1 MQRKQI
7 AIFHVMTGVTAFL
20 CLKQQKS
27 YIKGICGIFRF
38 WQDRSKIW
46 HINTIDRINKSHIFA
61 VIFLR
66 HLYRFTITDLTA
78 HPYNKESNKKTQKAR
93 ESNMSAITLS
103 HISKTYPNGFA
114 AVKDFNLEIGSHEF
128 IVFVGPSG
136 CGKSTTLR
144 MIAGLEEIS
153 DGELWIGNRLV
164 NHMDPGKR
172 NLAMVF
178 QNYALYPNM
187 TVYQNMSFALKA
199 HKVEK
204 DEIDRK
210 VQSAA
215 KMLKIDNLLDR
226 KPSELSG
233 GQRQRVA
240 IGSAIVRE
248 ADAYLLDEPLSNLD
262 AKLRTQM
269 RVDLKQI
276 YDKMDA
282 TFIYVTHDQ
291 VEAMTLA
298 TRIVVMKEGTVQQVG
313 TPQEIYEHPVN
324 RFVAGFVGLP
334 QMNFLKADLSNA
346 AGKISVDAGSFSIPL
361 PDRLQKQVHMQN
373 GQEIRT
379 ELGIRPENLS
389 LQGDPRYAIPFELE
403 MRENLGSHLFLHGHC
418 GGQKMTVRLDAGEPG
433 QEVLRRQDV
442 RSLTVYPDPE
452 KIHLFDI
459 ETGLSIKENGA
470 QNESGG
476 REDGSI

>member
-1 MQRKQI
+1 M
-7 AIFHVMTGVTAFL
+7 A
-20 CLKQQKS
+20 
-27 YIKGICGIFRF
+27 
-38 WQDRSKIW
+38 
-46 HINTIDRINKSHIFA
+46 
-61 VIFLR
+61 
-66 HLYRFTITDLTA
+66 
-78 HPYNKESNKKTQKAR
+78 
-93 ESNMSAITLS
+93 AITLS
-103 HISKTYPNGFA
+103 HITKTYPNGFA

-153 DGELWIGNRLV
+153 KGELWIGNRLV

-187 TVYQNMSFALKA
+187 TVYQNMAFALKA
-199 HKVEK
+199 HKVDKE
-204 DEIDRK
+204 EIDRK

-215 KMLKIDNLLDR
+215 KMLKIDTLLDR
-226 KPSELSG
+226 RPSELSG
-233 GQRQRVA
+233 GQKQRVA

-276 YDKMDA
+276 YDRMGA

-313 TPQEIYEHPVN
+313 TPQDIYEHPVN

-334 QMNFLKADLSNA
+334 QMNFMEADLKSA
-346 AGKISVDAGSFSIPL
+346 GGKIMVDTGSFSIPL
-361 PDRLQKQVHMQN
+361 PERLQKQFNMQD
-373 GQEIRT
+373 GREMKV
-379 ELGIRPENLS
+379 ELGIRPENFF
-389 LQGDPRYAIPFELE
+389 LQGDPRYAMSFEME
-403 MRENLGSHLFLHGHC
+403 MRENLGSHIFLHGHC
-418 GGQKMTVRLDAGEPG
+418 GGQKMTVRLDAGDLSQNIMSMQSG
-433 QEVLRRQDV
+433 QTLQVF
-442 RSLTVYPDPE
+442 PDPD
-452 KIHLFDI
+452 KIHLFDM
-459 ETGLSIKENGA
+459 ETGMSINKNA
-470 QNESGG
+470 VQNESGG